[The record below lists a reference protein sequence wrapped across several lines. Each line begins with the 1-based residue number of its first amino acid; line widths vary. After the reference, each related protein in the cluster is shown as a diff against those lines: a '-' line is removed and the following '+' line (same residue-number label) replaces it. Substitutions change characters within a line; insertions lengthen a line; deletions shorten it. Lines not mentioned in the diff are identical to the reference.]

1 MALGRQLEHWPS
13 AGLSAFS
20 LVPRAPARPPAVGVE
35 RPDAFTGLP
44 WAPEVGV

>member
-13 AGLSAFS
+13 AGLSTYS
-20 LVPRAPARPPAVGVE
+20 LVPRAGVGRPN
-35 RPDAFTGLP
+35 AFTGLP